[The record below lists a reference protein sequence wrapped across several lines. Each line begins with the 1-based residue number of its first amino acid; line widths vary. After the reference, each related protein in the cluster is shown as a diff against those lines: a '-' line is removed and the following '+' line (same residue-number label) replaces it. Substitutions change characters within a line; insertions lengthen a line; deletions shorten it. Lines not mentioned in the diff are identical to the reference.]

1 VVDTCSPTHTCHI
14 AAQSGHPSSYCSGAL
29 GAQYHSHHAGYIL
42 SHRARYAEIGPER
55 IGGNQLQVVTR
66 YGKIVDSE
74 EKFRIRNIQIGP
86 LSLLLNQPLE
96 GKTHQQEFLDK
107 NSGDGI
113 NHIAFR
119 VDDLK
124 NERAKLVAKGIQI
137 MFEVEGNC
145 YFDTREYGNVVIQL
159 MQRK

>member
-1 VVDTCSPTHTCHI
+1 MGNNWELAHVGLVVRDMDKTVEYYRSLDI
-14 AAQSGHPSSYCSGAL
+14 G
-29 GAQYHSHHAGYIL
+29 
-42 SHRARYAEIGPER
+42 AEIGPER
-55 IGGNQLQVVTR
+55 IGDNKSQVVTR
-66 YGKIVDSE
+66 YGKIVDTE
-74 EKFRIRNIQIGP
+74 EKFKIRNIQIGP
-86 LSLLLNQPLE
+86 LSLLLNQPLK

-107 NSGDGI
+107 NGGDGI

-145 YFDTREYGNVVIQL
+145 YFDTRKSGNVVIQL
-159 MQRK
+159 LQRK